1 MRKRNLSGM
10 LLSATALLLM
20 AVGIGFVVI
29 SKHQVGLSSKPVST
43 HSKFGLVTVSLLFAS
58 VLRSMIRP
66 CLFSDMGNMSDW
78 ISRILATALFILS
91 YYTAY
96 LGVRELYLGRVWTDR
111 ALILFVVLTV
121 CSLSIE
127 VSTMIAH
134 AVIRVRELCD

>member
-1 MRKRNLSGM
+1 
-10 LLSATALLLM
+10 
-20 AVGIGFVVI
+20 
-29 SKHQVGLSSKPVST
+29 
-43 HSKFGLVTVSLLFAS
+43 
-58 VLRSMIRP
+58 
-66 CLFSDMGNMSDW
+66 MGNMSDW

-134 AVIRVRELCD
+134 AVIRVRELCPRSDEGDDDDVSHPLLLKNTPRLRRGSSTIPFDPSFTPVQQL